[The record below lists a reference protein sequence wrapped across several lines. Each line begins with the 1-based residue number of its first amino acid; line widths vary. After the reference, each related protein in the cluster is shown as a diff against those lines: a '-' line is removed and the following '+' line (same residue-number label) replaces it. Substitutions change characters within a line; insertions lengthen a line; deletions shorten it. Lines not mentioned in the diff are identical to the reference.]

1 MSKIEKNE
9 TAGIIEISDRNA
21 KKAHEIINELR
32 IEDIWEK
39 YSGKANLVGSVKTNL
54 MMDHLDI
61 DYHVYTKE
69 FSIANSFSA
78 IGEIAQSSK
87 IKEVQYVN
95 LLDYADKCLEW
106 HLKYIDDENKIWQ
119 IDIMHIM
126 NDSRY
131 VGKFERVADRINDI
145 MTKEMREKILRI
157 KHDASKKKE
166 KVIGIKVYRAVI
178 EDNICNY
185 EEFKVWE
192 KRNRVEGID
201 EWEPE

>member
-1 MSKIEKNE
+1 
-9 TAGIIEISDRNA
+9 
-21 KKAHEIINELR
+21 
-32 IEDIWEK
+32 
-39 YSGKANLVGSVKTNL
+39 
-54 MMDHLDI
+54 
-61 DYHVYTKE
+61 
-69 FSIANSFSA
+69 
-78 IGEIAQSSK
+78 
-87 IKEVQYVN
+87 
-95 LLDYADKCLEW
+95 
-106 HLKYIDDENKIWQ
+106 
-119 IDIMHIM
+119 MHIM